1 MSSSDPTTAIFLT
14 DTPNQIKK
22 KINKYAFSGGQVD
35 VETQRKLGANLEID
49 IAYNYLTFFLE
60 DEVKLNEIGTQ
71 YKEGKLLTSEVKGEL
86 ITVLT
91 KIITEH

>member
-60 DEVKLNEIGTQ
+60 DEVRLSEIGTQ
-71 YKEGKLLTSEVKGEL
+71 YKEGKLLTSEVKAEL